1 MVWGKDRRRVKAGR
15 SSGVRQWWRTIRVS
29 KKEDDKK
36 EEACTGI
43 ETIEACAERRG
54 IQRVLKQGVHEDS
67 GGGGWRLTEWIQ
79 FVLFWLPSVEEVA
92 WVDMDGGHGNCQV
105 IMVGRGGEE
114 ALCRRGQEIM
124 ADLLSLISGHTIWTK
139 EEADATKKKKPM
151 TIEE

>member
-1 MVWGKDRRRVKAGR
+1 VKAGR

-67 GGGGWRLTEWIQ
+67 GGGGWRLTEWIR
-79 FVLFWLPSVEEVA
+79 FVLF
-92 WVDMDGGHGNCQV
+92 
-105 IMVGRGGEE
+105 
-114 ALCRRGQEIM
+114 
-124 ADLLSLISGHTIWTK
+124 
-139 EEADATKKKKPM
+139 
-151 TIEE
+151 